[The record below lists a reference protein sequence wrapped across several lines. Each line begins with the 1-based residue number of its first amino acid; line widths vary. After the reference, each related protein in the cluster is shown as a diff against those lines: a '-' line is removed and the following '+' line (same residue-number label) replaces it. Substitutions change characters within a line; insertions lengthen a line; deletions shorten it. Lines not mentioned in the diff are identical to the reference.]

1 VLIIASDDYH
11 LAPEAKLSQIKE
23 AQLNSPDEVIEIVD
37 GNADLQLD
45 SQRETSGHCFGR
57 TSEDLV
63 EINLITRRTQF
74 LQSGSRHSPSK
85 GM

>member
-45 SQRETSGHCFGR
+45 SQRETSCFGR

-63 EINLITRRTQF
+63 EINLVTRRTQF
-74 LQSGSRHSPSK
+74 PAKR
-85 GM
+85 